1 MQGTTNLGQVR
12 AGGDP
17 PVDATI
23 ERTVSD
29 VVVDVLADAGT
40 QRIYG
45 ITGDALN
52 GFVDALRKDRRIE
65 WVGVR
70 HEESAAF
77 AAYAE
82 SEITGGL
89 GVCAGSVGPGAL
101 HLLNGLYN
109 AKREGAAVVA
119 ITGQVSRELK
129 ARSYF
134 QEVDL
139 FKVFDDVCGMQVALE
154 DPSQL
159 PLTLELAV
167 RRAISEREV
176 VRIELPV
183 DVTTLKAPGGVRSR
197 AIGLTKARVEPEEQ
211 ALAAAISILDEAQ
224 RVAILAGVGCRAAK
238 TEVLRLAEHLS
249 APIIHTL
256 KAKDIFDE
264 SEELVVG
271 TTGFLGMPAG
281 FDAVKQC
288 DVLLMLGTGF
298 PFEEFYPDAARVVQ
312 VDVRADRVG
321 QRAPVEAGLV
331 ADVGAAAQALA
342 NGVTA
347 KEPGRWLRQHQQLR
361 DRWLKH
367 ARERDDA
374 HDARPGPL
382 DPAVIAR
389 AIVERA
395 SADAIFTIDTGSC
408 VIWIGRAGDLT
419 GGRRLLGSFN
429 HGSMGAAVPTAL
441 GAASAAPGREVWA
454 LAGDGGFMMSS
465 HELVTFRQ
473 RELPVR
479 VVVFNNS
486 QLAFV
491 KMEMEAAGFPYYP
504 TSIDI
509 PNPDFVALAKASG
522 WESGRIESGAD
533 VAPVLDAATGASG
546 PFLIDAVVSPG
557 ILSLPPHIALDHA
570 WGFGMAKRS
579 EAPLFAREGDH
590 AEWDNWKQE
599 TDAEL

>member
-1 MQGTTNLGQVR
+1 MTRR
-12 AGGDP
+12 AGRNRQADGGSP
-17 PVDATI
+17 ADASD

-29 VVVDVLADAGT
+29 VVVDVLADAGAK
-40 QRIYG
+40 RIYG
-45 ITGDALN
+45 VTGDALN
-52 GFVDALRKDRRIE
+52 GFVEALRIDGRLD

-101 HLLNGLYN
+101 HLINGLYN

-129 ARSYF
+129 GRSYF

-139 FKVFDDVCGMQVALE
+139 SKVFDDVCGMQVALE

-159 PLTLELAV
+159 PVTVELAV
-167 RRAISEREV
+167 RRALSEREV

-183 DVTTLKAPGGVRSR
+183 DVTTLKVPGNARSQ
-197 AIGLTKARVEPEEQ
+197 AIALTKARVEPEER
-211 ALAAAISILDEAQ
+211 AVAAAASILDGAA

-238 TEVLRLAEHLS
+238 AEVLRLAEHLS
-249 APIIHTL
+249 APVVHTL

-264 SEELVVG
+264 REGLVVG

-281 FDAVKQC
+281 YDAVKRC
-288 DVLLMLGTGF
+288 DALLMLGTGF
-298 PFEEFYPDAARVVQ
+298 PFEEFYPDDARIVQ
-312 VDVRADRVG
+312 VDVRADRIG
-321 QRAPVEAGLV
+321 QRASVEAGIV
-331 ADVGAAAQALA
+331 GDVGATAQALVD
-342 NGVTA
+342 GTTA
-347 KEPGRWLRQHQQLR
+347 KKPGRWLRQHQKLR
-361 DRWLKH
+361 DRWVSH
-367 ARERDDA
+367 ARARDDA
-374 HDARPGPL
+374 DDARPGAL
-382 DPAVIAR
+382 DPAVVAR
-389 AIVERA
+389 AVVRR
-395 SADAIFTIDTGSC
+395 SSPDAIFTVDTGSC
-408 VIWIGRAGDLT
+408 VIWIGRAGDLS

-504 TSIDI
+504 TSIDL
-509 PNPDFVALAKASG
+509 PNPDFVALAQASG
-522 WESGRIESGAD
+522 WESARIESAAD
-533 VAPVLDAATGASG
+533 VETVLDAATAAPG
-546 PFLIDAVVSPG
+546 PFLIDAVVSPE
-557 ILSLPPHIALDHA
+557 IFSLPPHVKLDHA
-570 WGFGMAKRS
+570 WGFGMSKLS
-579 EAPLFAREGDH
+579 EAPLFARAGDH
-590 AEWDNWKQE
+590 AEWDKWKRE
-599 TDAEL
+599 IDAES

>member
-129 ARSYF
+129 GRSYF

-281 FDAVKQC
+281 YDAVKQC

-570 WGFGMAKRS
+570 WGFGMSKLS

-599 TDAEL
+599 IDAEL